1 MGYVQ
6 GASDDG
12 VAEVGFMSH
21 LHCPFQGLVPEHSPP
36 WHSASVLQSAKFLH
50 SSIVFCVVTGA
61 FDGGSVVVVVRVLK
75 Q

>member
-6 GASDDG
+6 GASDGG
-12 VAEVGFMSH
+12 VAGVGFISH

-36 WHSASVLQSAKFLH
+36 WHSASVLQSAKFSH
-50 SSIVFCVVTGA
+50 SSKVFCVVTGA
-61 FDGGSVVVVVRVLK
+61 FDGDSFIGVLK

>member
-6 GASDDG
+6 GVSDDR
-12 VAEVGFMSH
+12 VAGVGFMPH

-50 SSIVFCVVTGA
+50 SSIVFFFVSGA
-61 FDGGSVVVVVRVLK
+61 FDGGSVVVGGVLK